1 MAEFTASPIVAAGD
15 PNVLWKAQAAGD
27 AQYTNQLLNQGRQL
41 DLSNANMEQVA
52 RVSAALLNEPDLAKR
67 AELYPRYVGS
77 LQSQGYAMHAPA
89 TLPDESTLQM
99 LTRQGVPVA
108 DQIKYGFIQPPGLAD
123 ALAKANAPL
132 PGQPG
137 YGGAPSASTGT
148 TAAPSLTIPARGSGG
163 PGASASAPT
172 EWLPYFE
179 EASKATG
186 IPVDLLIAQARQE
199 SGFNPNNVG
208 TAGEIGLFQI
218 KPSTARAPAG
228 MAGVDPASIT
238 GPDNVRNNIMFGAQY
253 LKAQMGG
260 GDPTNPAVQA
270 AALHRYNGGGD
281 PDYVAHVFRYRPTL
295 APSDP
300 NAAVTSYTPP
310 TAGAT
315 TASATPTAAPAG
327 GDGAPGRTQVASTAP
342 VALPAATTETQPPT
356 AAAPPS
362 TAAPTAAA
370 PAPIVAPASTAQPAP
385 STGTGTQSP
394 QFQAAL
400 EMNRRA
406 TALETQFPYSPQ
418 AKAQAASLRAQ
429 AALYMQA
436 DSVSVDPATGIQTKQ
451 LTGERLNAAAPNAH
465 YVWNEQQGAYVDTTG
480 VHPPVTPP
488 SPRLTIA
495 PGGDVLQSKPGGG
508 IAVVKPA
515 DPGAIQTQEAAKT
528 SGAAAGTATGKLTGE
543 LADQGR
549 TAASAIGNIDYGMSQ
564 VAKAKAGGINTGYF
578 APWLSTVASVAKS
591 LGVPTEAI
599 GVDPNAVGNI
609 QTAKKTLAVVSGAIL
624 QQILGPGSQVTDA
637 KIQHFIAAQPGI
649 ETDPAALERVLNW
662 ARSQFVYERE
672 MAAQGMQ
679 DASATGVL
687 PTNWQAKYYHEH
699 GFAPIYNPGTGEM
712 QQPDGQAP
720 SREPPRSASGPPTVS
735 SDADYHAL
743 PSGTVFLDPNGKRR
757 TKP

>member
-1 MAEFTASPIVAAGD
+1 
-15 PNVLWKAQAAGD
+15 
-27 AQYTNQLLNQGRQL
+27 
-41 DLSNANMEQVA
+41 MEQVA
-52 RVSAALLNEPDLAKR
+52 RASAGLLSAYPDEASR
-67 AELYPRYVGS
+67 AAAYPRVVGM
-77 LQSQGYAMHAPA
+77 LQSQGYAKHAPA
-89 TLPDESTLQM
+89 QYPGEAVLRSLVN
-99 LTRQGVPVA
+99 QGVPVA
-108 DQIKYGFIQPPGLAD
+108 DQYKMGLINAPGLTD
-123 ALAKANAPL
+123 ALNRSNAPL

-137 YGGAPSASTGT
+137 YGGTGT
-148 TAAPSLTIPARGSGG
+148 G
-163 PGASASAPT
+163 
-172 EWLPYFE
+172 
-179 EASKATG
+179 ATG
-186 IPVDLLIAQARQE
+186 
-199 SGFNPNNVG
+199 
-208 TAGEIGLFQI
+208 T
-218 KPSTARAPAG
+218 APA
-228 MAGVDPASIT
+228 T
-238 GPDNVRNNIMFGAQY
+238 
-253 LKAQMGG
+253 
-260 GDPTNPAVQA
+260 
-270 AALHRYNGGGD
+270 
-281 PDYVAHVFRYRPTL
+281 
-295 APSDP
+295 APSDFKSALAQSESGGKP
-300 NAAVTSYTPP
+300 GVINPQGYTGLYQFGKQRLADLGYYTPAP
-310 TAGAT
+310 GEDMKDNTTWAGKVSVPGFNVTDQQSFAANPAAQQVAFNTHLGNIDQAIANTPGANRFDPNGLRAVAHLGGVDGMQRFVASGGTFSPGDANGT
-315 TASATPTAAPAG
+315 TLASYYNKFSGGTPTATA
-327 GDGAPGRTQVASTAP
+327 APGRTQVASNAP
-342 VALPAATTETQPPT
+342 NVALPAATTEPQPPT

-362 TAAPTAAA
+362 TATTTAAA
-370 PAPIVAPASTAQPAP
+370 SAPTIAPASTAQPAP

-672 MAAQGMQ
+672 MAAKGMQ

-720 SREPPRSASGPPTVS
+720 SREPPASTANAPKAVAPPAV
-735 SDADYHAL
+735 
-743 PSGTVFLDPNGKRR
+743 GTIKGGYRFKGGDPASQANWERVQ
-757 TKP
+757 